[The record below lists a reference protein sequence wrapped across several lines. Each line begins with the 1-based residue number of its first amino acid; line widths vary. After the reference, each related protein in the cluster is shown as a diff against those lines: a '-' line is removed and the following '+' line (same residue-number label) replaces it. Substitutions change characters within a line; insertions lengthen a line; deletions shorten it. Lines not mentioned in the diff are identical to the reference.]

1 VANDVSLRDR
11 QSHSPPWSHGKASSR
26 RTPLG
31 PWVAT
36 VDELGDAMGLEI
48 GLALD
53 GVELQRAKTDPML
66 FDVPTTIAG
75 LSEFAQ
81 LDLGDI
87 IVMRTPSSVGFKR
100 DSPEHPTPGGA
111 RA

>member
-1 VANDVSLRDR
+1 
-11 QSHSPPWSHGKASSR
+11 
-26 RTPLG
+26 
-31 PWVAT
+31 
-36 VDELGDAMGLEI
+36 MGLEI

-87 IVMRTPSSVGFKR
+87 M
-100 DSPEHPTPGGA
+100 
-111 RA
+111 